1 MDRAEKLQYEQGI
14 EQYFDQHKVY
24 DLFEK
29 LFKELIVN
37 KPESPIDYLIERIQR
52 KETKRIFIT
61 GYPGTDRKDVS
72 LAISG
77 ALGYSC
83 LSVDHLLEREISKKL
98 ENAHQI
104 EQNYNINTLVDD
116 DIVIEL
122 VRNQLIK
129 YEEDNVSYII
139 EGFPRNRTQAIF
151 LQSVGLLPDNVIILT
166 TTREKAEAKVFN
178 KLKEK
183 GVLKKSDEEL
193 KILAKNSIDEAE
205 LNIRAV
211 EDVFAG
217 FYCELPV
224 ERFETP
230 NEVVDELAKLSKFR
244 AKTNAARRP
253 PRIIL
258 AAPPSSGKMSIVNR
272 LAQKL
277 QVIPISILGL
287 LEKEISLKNENSQ
300 IILNAINNNEPV
312 PDKFV
317 LKLLEDRLFCSDC
330 MINGWIVTGFPYS
343 QGQINFIDNM
353 NPALKPSLL
362 VVIDMDEKLIVEKA
376 SKIRFDP
383 ETGHFYR
390 LGSKKANGLKEEI
403 IQRLIPREQD
413 GEERLKKRI
422 EVWKNVSD
430 ILLQKNCLKL
440 NGEEKKKRLCQL
452 IEDAIGYD
460 S

>member
-1 MDRAEKLQYEQGI
+1 MA
-14 EQYFDQHKVY
+14 
-24 DLFEK
+24 
-29 LFKELIVN
+29 
-37 KPESPIDYLIERIQR
+37 
-52 KETKRIFIT
+52 
-61 GYPGTDRKDVS
+61 
-72 LAISG
+72 
-77 ALGYSC
+77 
-83 LSVDHLLEREISKKL
+83 
-98 ENAHQI
+98 
-104 EQNYNINTLVDD
+104 
-116 DIVIEL
+116 
-122 VRNQLIK
+122 
-129 YEEDNVSYII
+129 
-139 EGFPRNRTQAIF
+139 
-151 LQSVGLLPDNVIILT
+151 
-166 TTREKAEAKVFN
+166 
-178 KLKEK
+178 
-183 GVLKKSDEEL
+183 
-193 KILAKNSIDEAE
+193 
-205 LNIRAV
+205 
-211 EDVFAG
+211 
-217 FYCELPV
+217 
-224 ERFETP
+224 
-230 NEVVDELAKLSKFR
+230 
-244 AKTNAARRP
+244 
-253 PRIIL
+253 
-258 AAPPSSGKMSIVNR
+258 IVNR

-277 QVIPISILGL
+277 QIIPISILGL

-300 IILNAINNNEPV
+300 IILNALNNNEPV

-403 IQRLIPREQD
+403 LQRLIPREQD

-422 EVWKNVSD
+422 EVWKNISD

>member
-104 EQNYNINTLVDD
+104 EQNYNINALVDD

-166 TTREKAEAKVFN
+166 TTREKAETKVFN

-183 GVLKKSDEEL
+183 GMLKKSDEEL

-224 ERFETP
+224 EKFETP

-277 QVIPISILGL
+277 QIIPISILGL

-300 IILNAINNNEPV
+300 IILNALNNNEPV

-403 IQRLIPREQD
+403 LQRLIPREQD

-422 EVWKNVSD
+422 EVWKNISD

>member
-1 MDRAEKLQYEQGI
+1 
-14 EQYFDQHKVY
+14 
-24 DLFEK
+24 
-29 LFKELIVN
+29 
-37 KPESPIDYLIERIQR
+37 
-52 KETKRIFIT
+52 
-61 GYPGTDRKDVS
+61 
-72 LAISG
+72 
-77 ALGYSC
+77 
-83 LSVDHLLEREISKKL
+83 
-98 ENAHQI
+98 
-104 EQNYNINTLVDD
+104 
-116 DIVIEL
+116 
-122 VRNQLIK
+122 
-129 YEEDNVSYII
+129 
-139 EGFPRNRTQAIF
+139 
-151 LQSVGLLPDNVIILT
+151 
-166 TTREKAEAKVFN
+166 
-178 KLKEK
+178 
-183 GVLKKSDEEL
+183 
-193 KILAKNSIDEAE
+193 
-205 LNIRAV
+205 
-211 EDVFAG
+211 
-217 FYCELPV
+217 
-224 ERFETP
+224 
-230 NEVVDELAKLSKFR
+230 
-244 AKTNAARRP
+244 
-253 PRIIL
+253 
-258 AAPPSSGKMSIVNR
+258 MSIVNR
-272 LAQKL
+272 LTQKL
-277 QVIPISILGL
+277 QIIPISILGL

-300 IILNAINNNEPV
+300 IILNALNNNEPV

-403 IQRLIPREQD
+403 LQRLIPREQD

-422 EVWKNVSD
+422 EVWKNISD